1 MLSVLRQL
9 LSAVS
14 PISRQRRRVK
24 QRRNVRFRPR
34 IEMLE
39 ERAVPVIVYD
49 NAAQFSPSYNPHGAW
64 SYGYLAPSSTP
75 ETPDAST
82 FAPSPIMGR

>member
-1 MLSVLRQL
+1 
-9 LSAVS
+9 
-14 PISRQRRRVK
+14 
-24 QRRNVRFRPR
+24 
-34 IEMLE
+34 MLE
-39 ERAVPVIVYD
+39 ERAVPAIVYD

>member
-1 MLSVLRQL
+1 MLSVLRQFM
-9 LSAVS
+9 SVVS
-14 PISRQRRRVK
+14 SFSRQRRSSER
-24 QRRNVRFRPR
+24 RRNVRFRPR
-34 IEMLE
+34 LEMLE
-39 ERAVPVIVYD
+39 ERAVPAIVYD